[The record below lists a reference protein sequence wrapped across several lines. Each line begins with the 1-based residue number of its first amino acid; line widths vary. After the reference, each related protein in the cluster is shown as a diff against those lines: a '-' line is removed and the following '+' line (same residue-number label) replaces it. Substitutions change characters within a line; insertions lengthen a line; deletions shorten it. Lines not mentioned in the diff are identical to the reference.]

1 MRLSIRISIP
11 TITLTTVLIGSAFT
25 IIHAQIPEDHFVLK
39 PLSPIAVDGGKIVG
53 KVTSDGVQAWLGV
66 PFAAPPI
73 NDLRWK
79 EPQPVPAWEG
89 IYNADRLAPE
99 CIQPLRPR
107 LNNHYFGSP
116 GTNEDCL
123 YLNVWAPPT
132 AKAGDKLPVI
142 VWIYGGGNTI
152 GSASVALYDG
162 SNIAKHGAIL
172 VSMNYRVGI
181 LGYMAH
187 PELTAESP
195 HHQSGNYGGLD
206 QVAALQ
212 WVQRNIAKFG
222 GDPAHVVIMG
232 QSAGGGAVSNLQ
244 NSPLGKGLFSG
255 AMGMSGGSWGG
266 GPGGPGGAA
275 TLANAEK
282 TGLLVQST
290 LKVKSLADL
299 RNVTADHIL
308 ALQEDCQLGCSNGNI
323 RVGGANIDG
332 YFLTGTPAETFAA
345 HRQNDVPVI
354 VGHANDE
361 SRNGLNEAKNLA
373 EYKEAAKK
381 LYGAKADEFLALYP
395 ANTDAEAKIAAHDAA
410 RDAGQ
415 GTGMR
420 NWAVG
425 QSKWGTKPVFMYDL
439 VRVQPFNSA
448 VEMADHPELIGAYH
462 NSDTP
467 YFLGTLDA
475 LTMFRPTRNWT
486 PDDRSLSEKMMMSLI
501 AFARTGNPS
510 TPDVKWPA
518 WTPDDER
525 RVNFTVPITIEKVDP
540 KRMEFHLANRPAAAR
555 PPGLGTGARD

>member
-1 MRLSIRISIP
+1 MKPNNQPSLRIAAAAL
-11 TITLTTVLIGSAFT
+11 TLCALIAA
-25 IIHAQIPEDHFVLK
+25 HAQIPEDHFVLK
-39 PLSPIAVDGGKIVG
+39 PIPSIAVDGGKIVG

-66 PFAAPPI
+66 PYAAPPI

-79 EPQPVPAWEG
+79 EPQPVPAWQG
-89 IYNADRLAPE
+89 VFNADRLAPE

-123 YLNVWAPPT
+123 YLNIWTPAT
-132 AKAGDKLPVI
+132 AKAGAKLPVI

-222 GDPAHVVIMG
+222 GDAAHVVIMG

-266 GPGGPGGAA
+266 PGGAA
-275 TLANAEK
+275 TLATAEK

-290 LKVKSLADL
+290 LKLNSLADL
-299 RNVTADHIL
+299 RNVTADRIL
-308 ALQEDCQLGCSNGNI
+308 ALQEDCQLGCTNGNI

-332 YFLTGTPAETFAA
+332 YFLTGTPAQTFAA
-345 HRQNDVPVI
+345 HKQNDVPVI
-354 VGHANDE
+354 VGFANDE
-361 SRNGLNEAKNLA
+361 SRNDLSQAKTVA
-373 EYKEAAKK
+373 EYKAAAQK
-381 LYGAKADEFLALYP
+381 LYGPNADKFLALYP
-395 ANTDAEAKIAAHDAA
+395 VSTDAEVKIAGHDAA
-410 RDAGQ
+410 RDAGMASS
-415 GTGMR
+415 MR
-420 NWAVG
+420 NWAVA
-425 QSKWGTKPVFMYDL
+425 QAKWGTQPVYMYDL
-439 VRVQPFNSA
+439 VRIQPFNPA
-448 VEMADHPELIGAYH
+448 VQMADHPEQVGSYH

-475 LTMFRPTRNWT
+475 LTIFRPTRIWT
-486 PDDRSLSEKMMMSLI
+486 PADRALSEKMTLSLI
-501 AFARTGNPS
+501 TFARTGNPT

-518 WTPDDER
+518 WTPQNENR
-525 RVNFTVPITIEKVDP
+525 IAFNTSITVEKVNTN
-540 KRMEFHLANRPAAAR
+540 RMDFHLTTKPTGGPRPA
-555 PPGLGTGARD
+555 GLATGARD